1 MAFEQGGIGAVAV
14 VAIISVTRMIIVF
27 RALHGVA
34 PQDRAAVLRGLA
46 VVFRSFRTDLTARSR
61 GDGRADE
68 IVVREAGHVL
78 DRRVTGD
85 SATHDHV
92 VDPP

>member
-46 VVFRSFRTDLTARSR
+46 VVFRSFRIGLTPT
-61 GDGRADE
+61 
-68 IVVREAGHVL
+68 
-78 DRRVTGD
+78 RR
-85 SATHDHV
+85 
-92 VDPP
+92 PRR